1 MNSVGAVIVASGYGG
16 HGKKQNPMEEIDDL
30 NVAAQIVVTFQRAGI
45 KDIVV
50 VCKEEK
56 ENLKK
61 ELRGFGVSFL
71 YDTGDNE
78 GEMFSGVKKGL
89 SYLEARCERI
99 FVCPVEIA
107 LFTKDTVEQLMK
119 NPAKLVIPSVN
130 YHAGHPILIS
140 ASLVTSI
147 LGYQGENGLRGAIQS
162 LSIEPVYEVVEDEG
176 ILVRADS
183 VKNSDEIVRQYGETR
198 MRATVKVRLTNRK
211 PFFGP
216 GMVTLLREIE
226 SLGSVREASEKTGIS
241 YSKAWSMIRDAEK
254 ESGQTLVERQPG
266 GKFGG
271 AANVSKAGKEML
283 EKYEQLEQ
291 AVESYTTKKYQE
303 IFQN

>member
-1 MNSVGAVIVASGYGG
+1 
-16 HGKKQNPMEEIDDL
+16 
-30 NVAAQIVVTFQRAGI
+30 
-45 KDIVV
+45 
-50 VCKEEK
+50 
-56 ENLKK
+56 
-61 ELRGFGVSFL
+61 
-71 YDTGDNE
+71 
-78 GEMFSGVKKGL
+78 MFSGVKKGL

-147 LGYQGENGLRGAIQS
+147 LGYQGEKGLRGAIQS
-162 LSIEPVYEVVEDEG
+162 LSVEPVYEVVEDEG

>member
-1 MNSVGAVIVASGYGG
+1 M
-16 HGKKQNPMEEIDDL
+16 
-30 NVAAQIVVTFQRAGI
+30 
-45 KDIVV
+45 
-50 VCKEEK
+50 
-56 ENLKK
+56 
-61 ELRGFGVSFL
+61 
-71 YDTGDNE
+71 
-78 GEMFSGVKKGL
+78 
-89 SYLEARCERI
+89 
-99 FVCPVEIA
+99 
-107 LFTKDTVEQLMK
+107 
-119 NPAKLVIPSVN
+119 
-130 YHAGHPILIS
+130 
-140 ASLVTSI
+140 
-147 LGYQGENGLRGAIQS
+147 RGAIQS

-183 VKNSDEIVRQYGETR
+183 VKNSDEIVRQYGESR

>member
-30 NVAAQIVVTFQRAGI
+30 NIAAQIVVTFQRAGI

-71 YDTGDNE
+71 YDTEDNE
-78 GEMFSGVKKGL
+78 GEMFSSVKKGL
-89 SYLEARCERI
+89 SYLETRCERI

-140 ASLVTSI
+140 ASLVASI
-147 LGYQGENGLRGAIQS
+147 LGYQGEKGLRGAIQS
-162 LSIEPVYEVVEDEG
+162 LSVKPAYEVVKDEG
-176 ILVRADS
+176 ILVRAD
-183 VKNSDEIVRQYGETR
+183 RQ
-198 MRATVKVRLTNRK
+198 
-211 PFFGP
+211 
-216 GMVTLLREIE
+216 
-226 SLGSVREASEKTGIS
+226 
-241 YSKAWSMIRDAEK
+241 
-254 ESGQTLVERQPG
+254 
-266 GKFGG
+266 
-271 AANVSKAGKEML
+271 
-283 EKYEQLEQ
+283 
-291 AVESYTTKKYQE
+291 
-303 IFQN
+303 

>member
-1 MNSVGAVIVASGYGG
+1 
-16 HGKKQNPMEEIDDL
+16 
-30 NVAAQIVVTFQRAGI
+30 
-45 KDIVV
+45 
-50 VCKEEK
+50 
-56 ENLKK
+56 
-61 ELRGFGVSFL
+61 
-71 YDTGDNE
+71 
-78 GEMFSGVKKGL
+78 MFSGVKKGL
-89 SYLEARCERI
+89 SYLETRCERI

-147 LGYQGENGLRGAIQS
+147 LEYQGENGLRGAIQS

-183 VKNSDEIVRQYGETR
+183 VKNSDEIVRQYGESR

>member
-30 NVAAQIVVTFQRAGI
+30 NIAAQIVVTFQRAGI

-71 YDTGDNE
+71 YDTEDNE
-78 GEMFSGVKKGL
+78 GEMFSSVKKGL
-89 SYLEARCERI
+89 SYLETRCERI
-99 FVCPVEIA
+99 FVCPV

-140 ASLVTSI
+140 ASLVASI
-147 LGYQGENGLRGAIQS
+147 LGYQGEKGLRGAIQS
-162 LSIEPVYEVVEDEG
+162 LSVKPAYEVVKDEG

-183 VKNSDEIVRQYGETR
+183 VKDSDEIVRQYGETR

-241 YSKAWSMIRDAEK
+241 YSKAWSMIRDAER

-271 AANVSKAGKEML
+271 AASVSKAGKEML